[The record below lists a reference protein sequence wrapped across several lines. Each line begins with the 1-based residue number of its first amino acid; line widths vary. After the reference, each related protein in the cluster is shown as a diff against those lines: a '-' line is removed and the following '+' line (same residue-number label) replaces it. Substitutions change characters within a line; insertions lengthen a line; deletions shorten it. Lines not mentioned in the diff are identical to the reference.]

1 MLAWNLFQWFSA
13 SQMKANP
20 DKCHFITSE
29 NKELVINVKYNITN
43 SMNYKAMYTA

>member
-1 MLAWNLFQWFSA
+1 MRLMQMMMRL
-13 SQMKANP
+13 MKANP